1 MVMRPD
7 VWGAAL
13 DAVVPPHIAPPPLV
27 DEAADRMPVDE
38 ISLGDCVPTGGEAA
52 VLIVLEAVTRLLPGV
67 VGNPGSLVEE

>member
-1 MVMRPD
+1 
-7 VWGAAL
+7 
-13 DAVVPPHIAPPPLV
+13 
-27 DEAADRMPVDE
+27 MPVDE